1 MKWSHTASLL
11 LLLLGGTPTA
21 LAASRVLE
29 EVRLHESG
37 EHSRVVFD
45 VSAAAGFDVFTLN
58 NPHRVVVDFPD
69 TAPRPGLV
77 VGPAPDAPVRVKGL
91 RASRRGSG
99 YRVVLDVAMPVR
111 PEGFALAPQPPY
123 GHRVVVDLFSS
134 GRTAASAGTARAPDR
149 PPVQPPLEEKRDV
162 VIAIDAGHG
171 GKDPGAIGVDGIH
184 EKTVVLSIARRLAA
198 KLDAARGYR
207 AVLIRDG
214 DYYIPLRERS
224 IKARDSGADLF
235 VSVHADAF
243 KSAHVSGASV
253 FTLSD
258 RGASS
263 ETARWLAERENSYE
277 SVGGVSLTQ
286 HDELVAKVL
295 WDISM
300 DASRSASIEAGSHLL
315 SALGDMTRLH
325 KERVEQAGF
334 LVLKSPDVP
343 SILVETG
350 FISNPGDARRLNTAR
365 YQDRLA
371 DALAEGIRSYMGVY
385 APPGTF
391 IAWER
396 ERGDVRYTIERGDT
410 LSEIAVRYGISA
422 RRIREVNGLRGDAIR
437 VGQTI
442 TIPAG

>member
-1 MKWSHTASLL
+1 
-11 LLLLGGTPTA
+11 
-21 LAASRVLE
+21 
-29 EVRLHESG
+29 
-37 EHSRVVFD
+37 
-45 VSAAAGFDVFTLN
+45 
-58 NPHRVVVDFPD
+58 
-69 TAPRPGLV
+69 
-77 VGPAPDAPVRVKGL
+77 
-91 RASRRGSG
+91 
-99 YRVVLDVAMPVR
+99 
-111 PEGFALAPQPPY
+111 
-123 GHRVVVDLFSS
+123 
-134 GRTAASAGTARAPDR
+134 
-149 PPVQPPLEEKRDV
+149 VQAPLEEKRDI

-171 GKDPGAIGVDGIH
+171 GKDPGAVGVDGIR

-198 KLDAARGYR
+198 KLDAVAGYR
-207 AVLIRDG
+207 AVLVRDG

-224 IKARDSGADLF
+224 IKARDLGADLF

-300 DASRSASIEAGSHLL
+300 DASRSASIEAGTHLL
-315 SALGDMTRLH
+315 SALGRMTRLH

-343 SILVETG
+343 SLLVETG

-365 YQDRLA
+365 YQDQLA
-371 DALAEGIRSYMGVY
+371 EALAQGIRSYMGLY
-385 APPGTF
+385 APPGTL
-391 IAWER
+391 IAWQR

-410 LSEIAVRYGISA
+410 LSEIAVRYGTSM
-422 RRIREVNGLRGDAIR
+422 RRIREANGLRGDAIR

>member
-1 MKWSHTASLL
+1 LKWSHTASLL
-11 LLLLGGTPTA
+11 LLLG
-21 LAASRVLE
+21 AASVVMAGSRVLE
-29 EVRLHESG
+29 DVRLHESG
-37 EHSRVVFD
+37 DHSRVVFD
-45 VSAAAGFDVFTLN
+45 VSDAAAYEVFTLS
-58 NPHRVVVDFPD
+58 NPHRVVVDFAD

-77 VGPAPDAPVRVKGL
+77 LGEAPDTPVRVKAM

-111 PEGFALAPQPPY
+111 PEGFALAPQHPY

-134 GRTAASAGTARAPDR
+134 GRAGAAAPAAPAPER
-149 PPVQPPLEEKRDV
+149 PAVQPPLEEKRDV

-171 GKDPGAIGVDGIH
+171 GKDPGAVGVDGVH

-198 KLDAARGYR
+198 KLDAKRGYR

-214 DYYIPLRERS
+214 DYYIPLRDRS
-224 IKARDSGADLF
+224 IKARDLGADLF

-243 KSAHVSGASV
+243 KSANVSGASV

-277 SVGGVSLTQ
+277 SVGGVSLNA

-315 SALGDMTRLH
+315 SALGAVTRLH

-350 FISNPGDARRLNTAR
+350 FISNPGDARRLKTNR
-365 YQDRLA
+365 YQDQLA
-371 DALAEGIRSYMGVY
+371 DALAEGIRSYMGLY
-385 APPGTF
+385 APPGTL

-410 LSEIAVRYGISA
+410 LSELAVRYGTST
-422 RRIREVNGLRGDAIR
+422 RRIREANGLRGDTLR

>member
-11 LLLLGGTPTA
+11 LLLGCASIA
-21 LAASRVLE
+21 LAGSRVIE
-29 EVRLHESG
+29 DVRLHESG

-45 VSAAAGFDVFTLN
+45 VSSAADYEVFTLS
-58 NPHRVVVDFPD
+58 NPHRVVVDFLD

-77 VGPAPDAPVRVKGL
+77 LGPAPAAPVRVKGL

-134 GRTAASAGTARAPDR
+134 GRSGAPAAAMPAPARAPLQA
-149 PPVQPPLEEKRDV
+149 PVEEKRDV

-171 GKDPGAIGVDGIH
+171 GKDPGAIGVDGIR

-214 DYYIPLRERS
+214 DYYVPLRERS
-224 IKARDSGADLF
+224 IKARDLGADLF

-243 KSAHVSGASV
+243 KSSNVSGASV

-277 SVGGVSLTQ
+277 SVGGVSLTD

-315 SALGDMTRLH
+315 SSLGAVTRLH
-325 KERVEQAGF
+325 KERVEEAGF

-350 FISNPGDARRLNTAR
+350 FISNPGDARRLNTSR

-371 DALAEGIRSYMGVY
+371 GALAEGIRAYMGAY
-385 APPGTF
+385 APPGTLV
-391 IAWER
+391 AWER
-396 ERGDVRYTIERGDT
+396 DRGDVRYTIERGDT
-410 LSEIAVRYGISA
+410 LSEIAARYGTST
-422 RRIREVNGLRGDAIR
+422 RRIREANGLRGDAIR